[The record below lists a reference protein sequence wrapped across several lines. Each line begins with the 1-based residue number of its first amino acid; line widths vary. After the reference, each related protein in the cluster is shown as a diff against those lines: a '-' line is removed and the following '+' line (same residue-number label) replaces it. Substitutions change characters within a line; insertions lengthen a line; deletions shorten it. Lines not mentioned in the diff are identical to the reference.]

1 LGACQRQINYLK
13 LKTSKPKDNQQE
25 HVQKTKT
32 NKSQSS
38 CKDSWMVKLILLG
51 LLAGAFFSSTFIL
64 NELMSDAG
72 GHWFWSASL
81 RYIFM
86 WLMITV
92 IISIQ
97 HGFGRIKELATIF
110 RQHWG
115 FWCITGSIGFG
126 VFYTGICYAGDHVAG
141 WVVAATFM
149 FTVVTSLLVLLAFGQ
164 RFDKKFIIYAFLVF
178 AGVVLVNASEGL
190 RASALAD
197 ANSVPML
204 DMILYGALPAL
215 VAAFSYPIGNQLVWQ
230 VSHNSRK
237 HSAEQQQAREIA
249 ANKNNIADNQP
260 VISEAYDLSTATYDA
275 TDAYVSESHQPTNT
289 TTTEPTSALQ
299 NLIARIPAIETTL
312 LQNAFNKVWLMTLG
326 SLPFW
331 LILGMIVRP
340 APPDTA
346 QIFNTLLVALL
357 AGVAAT
363 SIFLYAREQAVTSSE
378 VAGVDSTQASE
389 VIFALI
395 GGILLLNNA
404 IPSALGLTGIAL
416 IMLGLILFAKDG

>member
-1 LGACQRQINYLK
+1 
-13 LKTSKPKDNQQE
+13 
-25 HVQKTKT
+25 
-32 NKSQSS
+32 
-38 CKDSWMVKLILLG
+38 MVKLILLG

-64 NELMSDAG
+64 NELMSNAG

-86 WLMITV
+86 WLIITA
-92 IISIQ
+92 IIILQ
-97 HGFGRIKELATIF
+97 HGFARIKELALIF

-115 FWCITGSIGFG
+115 FWCLTGSIGFG
-126 VFYTGICYAGDHVAG
+126 LFYTGICYAGDHVAG

-149 FTVVTSLLVLLAFGQ
+149 FTVVTSLIVLMAFGQ

-178 AGVVLVNASEGL
+178 IGVVLVNVSEGL
-190 RASALAD
+190 SASALAD
-197 ANSVPML
+197 IDSAPMAEML
-204 DMILYGALPAL
+204 LYGALPAL
-215 VAAFSYPIGNQLVWQ
+215 IAAFSYPIGNQLVWQ

-237 HSAEQQQAREIA
+237 HNSRKHSEKLQPAREGDSKLHNNKDHNVD
-249 ANKNNIADNQP
+249 ANQAL
-260 VISEAYDLSTATYDA
+260 ISEAYDLSAALNSAADNSMTLKTN
-275 TDAYVSESHQPTNT
+275 PTIEAKPSST
-289 TTTEPTSALQ
+289 LQ

-312 LQNAFNKVWLMTLG
+312 LQNAFNKIWLMTLG

-331 LILGMIVRP
+331 VILGVLIHPEPP
-340 APPDTA
+340 ATT

-395 GGILLLNNA
+395 GGILLLNNTL
-404 IPSALGLTGIAL
+404 PSALGLVGIGL

>member
-1 LGACQRQINYLK
+1 
-13 LKTSKPKDNQQE
+13 
-25 HVQKTKT
+25 
-32 NKSQSS
+32 
-38 CKDSWMVKLILLG
+38 MVKLILLG

-64 NELMSDAG
+64 NELMSNAG

-86 WLMITV
+86 WLIITA
-92 IISIQ
+92 IIILQ
-97 HGFGRIKELATIF
+97 HGFARIKELALIF

-115 FWCITGSIGFG
+115 FWFLTGSIGFG
-126 VFYTGICYAGDHVAG
+126 LFYTGICYAGDHVAG

-149 FTVVTSLLVLLAFGQ
+149 FTVVTSLIVLMAFGQ
-164 RFDKKFIIYAFLVF
+164 RFDKKFIIYALLVF
-178 AGVVLVNASEGL
+178 IGVVLVNVSEGL

-197 ANSVPML
+197 IDSAPMAEML
-204 DMILYGALPAL
+204 LYGALPAL
-215 VAAFSYPIGNQLVWQ
+215 IAAFSYPIGNQLVWQ

-237 HSAEQQQAREIA
+237 HNSRKHSEKLQQARETNSKLHN
-249 ANKNNIADNQP
+249 NKNHNVDANQAL
-260 VISEAYDLSTATYDA
+260 ISEAYDLSTALNSAADNSMTLK
-275 TDAYVSESHQPTNT
+275 TNPTIEAKPANT
-289 TTTEPTSALQ
+289 LQ

-312 LQNAFNKVWLMTLG
+312 LQNAFNKIWLMTLG

-331 LILGMIVRP
+331 VVLGVLIHPEPP
-340 APPDTA
+340 ATT

-395 GGILLLNNA
+395 GGILLLNNTL
-404 IPSALGLTGIAL
+404 PSALGLVGIGL

>member
-1 LGACQRQINYLK
+1 
-13 LKTSKPKDNQQE
+13 
-25 HVQKTKT
+25 
-32 NKSQSS
+32 
-38 CKDSWMVKLILLG
+38 MVKLILLG

-64 NELMSDAG
+64 NELMSNAG

-81 RYIFM
+81 RYVFM
-86 WLMITV
+86 WLIITV
-92 IISIQ
+92 LICMQ
-97 HGFGRIKELATIF
+97 HGFGRIKELTAIF
-110 RQHWG
+110 QQHWG

-164 RFDKKFIIYAFLVF
+164 RFDKKFIIYALLVF
-178 AGVVLVNASEGL
+178 IGVVLVNVSEGL

-197 ANSVPML
+197 IDSAPMAEML
-204 DMILYGALPAL
+204 LYGALPAL
-215 VAAFSYPIGNQLVWQ
+215 IAAFSYPIGNQLVWQ

-237 HSAEQQQAREIA
+237 RNASEDTALKNKAELQQAREIKKPDSEQSHHV
-249 ANKNNIADNQP
+249 NTNQP
-260 VISEAYDLSTATYDA
+260 LISEAYDLAAASSAADSNVA
-275 TDAYVSESHQPTNT
+275 LNASSAIHAK
-289 TTTEPTSALQ
+289 PTSALQ

-331 LILGMIVRP
+331 LILGLLVRP
-340 APPDTA
+340 ELPKTT
-346 QIFNTLLVALL
+346 QLFNTLLVALL

-404 IPSALGLTGIAL
+404 IPSAMGLAGIGL

>member
-1 LGACQRQINYLK
+1 
-13 LKTSKPKDNQQE
+13 
-25 HVQKTKT
+25 
-32 NKSQSS
+32 
-38 CKDSWMVKLILLG
+38 MVKLILLG

-64 NELMSDAG
+64 NELMSNAG

-81 RYIFM
+81 RYVFM
-86 WLMITV
+86 WLIISAV
-92 IISIQ
+92 IILQ
-97 HGFGRIKELATIF
+97 HGFRRIEALASIF
-110 RQHWG
+110 LQHWR
-115 FWCITGSIGFG
+115 FWCLTGSIGFG
-126 VFYTGICYAGDHVAG
+126 VFYTGICYAGDHVGG

-149 FTVVTSLLVLLAFGQ
+149 FTVVTSLIVLMAFGQ

-178 AGVVLVNASEGL
+178 IGVVLVNVSEGL

-197 ANSVPML
+197 IDSTPMAEML
-204 DMILYGALPAL
+204 LYGALPAL
-215 VAAFSYPIGNQLVWQ
+215 IAAFSYPIGNQLVWQ

-237 HSAEQQQAREIA
+237 HHPHKDKTELQQARQA
-249 ANKNNIADNQP
+249 DSKLHNNKDYNVDANQAL
-260 VISEAYDLSTATYDA
+260 ISEAYDLSTAINSAADNSMTLK
-275 TDAYVSESHQPTNT
+275 TNPTIEAKPAST
-289 TTTEPTSALQ
+289 LQ

-312 LQNAFNKVWLMTLG
+312 LQNAFNKIWLMTLG

-331 LILGMIVRP
+331 VILGVLIHPEPP
-340 APPDTA
+340 ATT

-395 GGILLLNNA
+395 GGILLLNNTL
-404 IPSALGLTGIAL
+404 PSAMGLVGIGL
-416 IMLGLILFAKDG
+416 IILGLILFAKDG

>member
-1 LGACQRQINYLK
+1 
-13 LKTSKPKDNQQE
+13 
-25 HVQKTKT
+25 
-32 NKSQSS
+32 
-38 CKDSWMVKLILLG
+38 MVKLILLG

-64 NELMSDAG
+64 NELMSNAG

-86 WLMITV
+86 WLIITA
-92 IISIQ
+92 IIILQ
-97 HGFGRIKELATIF
+97 HGFARIQALTTIF

-115 FWCITGSIGFG
+115 FWCLTGSIGFG

-149 FTVVTSLLVLLAFGQ
+149 FTVVTSLIVLMAFGQ

-178 AGVVLVNASEGL
+178 IGVVLVNVSEGL

-197 ANSVPML
+197 IDSAPMAEML
-204 DMILYGALPAL
+204 LYGALPAL
-215 VAAFSYPIGNQLVWQ
+215 IAAFSYPIGNQLVWQ

-237 HSAEQQQAREIA
+237 HHPHKDKTELQQARQA
-249 ANKNNIADNQP
+249 DSKLHNNKDYNVDANQAL
-260 VISEAYDLSTATYDA
+260 ISEAYDLSA
-275 TDAYVSESHQPTNT
+275 VMSS
-289 TTTEPTSALQ
+289 TSDNSVTLKTSSSIEVNSSSPLQ

-312 LQNAFNKVWLMTLG
+312 LQNAFNKIWLMTLG

-331 LILGMIVRP
+331 VALGVLIHPEPP
-340 APPDTA
+340 ATT

-395 GGILLLNNA
+395 GGILLLNNTL
-404 IPSALGLTGIAL
+404 PSALGLVGIGL

>member
-1 LGACQRQINYLK
+1 
-13 LKTSKPKDNQQE
+13 
-25 HVQKTKT
+25 
-32 NKSQSS
+32 
-38 CKDSWMVKLILLG
+38 MVKLILLG

-64 NELMSDAG
+64 NEMMSSAG

-81 RYIFM
+81 RYLFM
-86 WLMITV
+86 WLIITV
-92 IISIQ
+92 LITMQ
-97 HGFGRIKELATIF
+97 HGFGRIKELSAIF
-110 RQHWG
+110 FQHWR
-115 FWCITGSIGFG
+115 FWCLTGSIGFG

-149 FTVVTSLLVLLAFGQ
+149 FTVVTSLLVLVAFGQ
-164 RFDKKFIIYAFLVF
+164 RFDKKFIIYALLVF
-178 AGVVLVNASEGL
+178 IGVVMVNVSEGL
-190 RASALAD
+190 SASALAD
-197 ANSVPML
+197 TIPMT
-204 DMILYGALPAL
+204 DMLLYGALPAL

-237 HSAEQQQAREIA
+237 HSAEQQQARD
-249 ANKNNIADNQP
+249 NLLLNDPNIGMDTDTHTQRIVTEAPVLAIDRQP
-260 VISEAYDLSTATYDA
+260 ASR
-275 TDAYVSESHQPTNT
+275 
-289 TTTEPTSALQ
+289 LQ

-331 LILGMIVRP
+331 LLLGLIIRPEQP
-340 APPDTA
+340 APT
-346 QIFNTLLVALL
+346 QLFNTLLVALL

-363 SIFLYAREQAVTSSE
+363 SIFLYAREKAVTSSE

-395 GGILLLNNA
+395 GGMLLLNNA
-404 IPSALGLTGIAL
+404 LPSTLGLVGIGL

>member
-1 LGACQRQINYLK
+1 
-13 LKTSKPKDNQQE
+13 
-25 HVQKTKT
+25 
-32 NKSQSS
+32 
-38 CKDSWMVKLILLG
+38 MVKLILLG

-64 NELMSDAG
+64 NELMSSAG

-81 RYIFM
+81 RYLFM
-86 WLMITV
+86 WLIITV
-92 IISIQ
+92 IITMQ
-97 HGFGRIKELATIF
+97 HGFGRIKELSAIF
-110 RQHWG
+110 FQHWR
-115 FWCITGSIGFG
+115 FWCTTGSIGFG
-126 VFYTGICYAGDHVAG
+126 AFYTGICYAGDHVAG

-164 RFDKKFIIYAFLVF
+164 RFDKKFILYALLVF
-178 AGVVLVNASEGL
+178 IGVVLVNVSEGL

-197 ANSVPML
+197 INTVPMA
-204 DMILYGALPAL
+204 DMLLYGALPAL

-237 HSAEQQQAREIA
+237 HIAERQQERESADHQ
-249 ANKNNIADNQP
+249 NNIDNHNQP
-260 VISEAYDLSTATYDA
+260 LISEAYDLSTVSYDA
-275 TDAYVSESHQPTNT
+275 TNLDANKSHQQTNT
-289 TTTEPTSALQ
+289 SIAEPTSALQ

-312 LQNAFNKVWLMTLG
+312 LQNAFNKIWLMTLG

-331 LILGMIVRP
+331 LILGLIVRP
-340 APPDTA
+340 EAPATS
-346 QIFNTLLVALL
+346 QLFNTLLVALL

-404 IPSALGLTGIAL
+404 IPSALGLVGIGL

>member
-1 LGACQRQINYLK
+1 
-13 LKTSKPKDNQQE
+13 
-25 HVQKTKT
+25 
-32 NKSQSS
+32 
-38 CKDSWMVKLILLG
+38 MVKLILLG

-64 NELMSDAG
+64 NELMSNAG

-81 RYIFM
+81 RYVFM
-86 WLMITV
+86 WLIISAV
-92 IISIQ
+92 IILQ
-97 HGFGRIKELATIF
+97 HGFGRIEALASIF
-110 RQHWG
+110 LQHWR
-115 FWCITGSIGFG
+115 FWCLTGSIGFG

-178 AGVVLVNASEGL
+178 IGVVLVNVSEGL

-197 ANSVPML
+197 IDSAPMAEML
-204 DMILYGALPAL
+204 LYGALPAL
-215 VAAFSYPIGNQLVWQ
+215 IAAFSYPIGNQLVWQ

-237 HSAEQQQAREIA
+237 HHPHKDKAKTQQAKE
-249 ANKNNIADNQP
+249 ANKPNREQSYHENANQP
-260 VISEAYDLSTATYDA
+260 LVSEAFDLSAVMSSTSDNNATLK
-275 TDAYVSESHQPTNT
+275 TPSSIEVIPSSP
-289 TTTEPTSALQ
+289 LQ
-299 NLIARIPAIETTL
+299 NLIARIPTIETSL

-326 SLPFW
+326 SFPFW
-331 LILGMIVRP
+331 LVLGAFIQPESP
-340 APPDTA
+340 ATT
-346 QIFNTLLVALL
+346 QLFNTLLVALL

-363 SIFLYAREQAVTSSE
+363 SIFFYAREQAVTSSE

-404 IPSALGLTGIAL
+404 IPSAMGLVGIGL
-416 IMLGLILFAKDG
+416 IILGLILFAKDG

>member
-1 LGACQRQINYLK
+1 
-13 LKTSKPKDNQQE
+13 
-25 HVQKTKT
+25 
-32 NKSQSS
+32 
-38 CKDSWMVKLILLG
+38 MVKLILLG

-64 NELMSDAG
+64 NELMSNAG

-86 WLMITV
+86 WLIITAL
-92 IISIQ
+92 IILQ
-97 HGFGRIKELATIF
+97 HGFARIKELALIF

-115 FWCITGSIGFG
+115 FWCLTGSIGFG

-149 FTVVTSLLVLLAFGQ
+149 FTVVTSLIVLMAFGQ

-178 AGVVLVNASEGL
+178 IGVVLVNVSEGL

-197 ANSVPML
+197 IDSAPMAEML
-204 DMILYGALPAL
+204 LYGALPAL
-215 VAAFSYPIGNQLVWQ
+215 IAAFSYPIGNQLVWQ

-237 HSAEQQQAREIA
+237 RNSRKHSEKLQPAREA
-249 ANKNNIADNQP
+249 DSKLHNNKDYNVDANQAL
-260 VISEAYDLSTATYDA
+260 ISEAFDLSTAINSAADNSMTLK
-275 TDAYVSESHQPTNT
+275 TNPTIEAKPAST
-289 TTTEPTSALQ
+289 LQ

-312 LQNAFNKVWLMTLG
+312 LQNAFNKIWLMTLG

-331 LILGMIVRP
+331 IVLGVLIHPEPP
-340 APPDTA
+340 ATT

-395 GGILLLNNA
+395 GGILLLNNTL
-404 IPSALGLTGIAL
+404 PSALGLVGIGL

>member
-1 LGACQRQINYLK
+1 
-13 LKTSKPKDNQQE
+13 
-25 HVQKTKT
+25 
-32 NKSQSS
+32 
-38 CKDSWMVKLILLG
+38 MVKLILLG

-81 RYIFM
+81 RYVFM
-86 WLMITV
+86 WLIITV
-92 IISIQ
+92 LICMQ
-97 HGFGRIKELATIF
+97 HGFGRIKELAAIF
-110 RQHWG
+110 RQHWV

-126 VFYTGICYAGDHVAG
+126 IFYTGICYAGDHVAG

-164 RFDKKFIIYAFLVF
+164 RFDKKFIIYALLVF
-178 AGVVLVNASEGL
+178 IGVVLVNVSEGL
-190 RASALAD
+190 RASAVAD
-197 ANSVPML
+197 IDGAPMAEML
-204 DMILYGALPAL
+204 LYGALPAL
-215 VAAFSYPIGNQLVWQ
+215 IAAFSYPIGNQLVWQ

-237 HSAEQQQAREIA
+237 HNALKDEAELQQAREIKKP
-249 ANKNNIADNQP
+249 NSEQSHHENTNQP
-260 VISEAYDLSTATYDA
+260 LISEAYDLAAASSAVDSNVA
-275 TDAYVSESHQPTNT
+275 LNT
-289 TTTEPTSALQ
+289 SSAIHAKPTSALQ

-331 LILGMIVRP
+331 LVLGLLVRP
-340 APPDTA
+340 ELPKTT
-346 QIFNTLLVALL
+346 QLFNTLLVALL

-404 IPSALGLTGIAL
+404 IPSAMGLAGIGL

>member
-1 LGACQRQINYLK
+1 
-13 LKTSKPKDNQQE
+13 
-25 HVQKTKT
+25 
-32 NKSQSS
+32 
-38 CKDSWMVKLILLG
+38 MVKLILLG

-64 NELMSDAG
+64 NELMSNAG

-86 WLMITV
+86 WLIITA
-92 IISIQ
+92 IIILQ
-97 HGFGRIKELATIF
+97 HSFARIKELALIF

-115 FWCITGSIGFG
+115 FWCLTGSIGFG

-149 FTVVTSLLVLLAFGQ
+149 FTVVTSLIVLMAFGQ

-178 AGVVLVNASEGL
+178 IGVVLVNVSEGL

-197 ANSVPML
+197 IDSAPMAEML
-204 DMILYGALPAL
+204 LYGALPAL
-215 VAAFSYPIGNQLVWQ
+215 IAAFSYPIGNQLVWQ

-237 HSAEQQQAREIA
+237 HNSRKHSEKLQPAREGDSKLHNNKDYNVD
-249 ANKNNIADNQP
+249 ANQAL
-260 VISEAYDLSTATYDA
+260 ISEAYDLSAALNSAADNSMTLKTN
-275 TDAYVSESHQPTNT
+275 PTIEAKPAST
-289 TTTEPTSALQ
+289 LQ

-312 LQNAFNKVWLMTLG
+312 LQNAFNKIWLMTLG

-331 LILGMIVRP
+331 VALGVLIHPEPP
-340 APPDTA
+340 ATT

-395 GGILLLNNA
+395 GGILLLNNTL
-404 IPSALGLTGIAL
+404 PSALGLVGIGL

>member
-1 LGACQRQINYLK
+1 
-13 LKTSKPKDNQQE
+13 
-25 HVQKTKT
+25 
-32 NKSQSS
+32 
-38 CKDSWMVKLILLG
+38 MVKLILLG

-64 NELMSDAG
+64 NELMSNAG

-86 WLMITV
+86 WLIITA
-92 IISIQ
+92 IIILQ
-97 HGFGRIKELATIF
+97 HGFARIKELATIF

-115 FWCITGSIGFG
+115 FWCLTGSIGFG
-126 VFYTGICYAGDHVAG
+126 LFYTGICYAGDHVAG

-149 FTVVTSLLVLLAFGQ
+149 FTVVTSLIVLMAFGQ

-178 AGVVLVNASEGL
+178 IGVVLVNVSEGL

-197 ANSVPML
+197 IDSAPMAEML
-204 DMILYGALPAL
+204 LYGALPAL
-215 VAAFSYPIGNQLVWQ
+215 IAAFSYPIGNQLVWQ

-237 HSAEQQQAREIA
+237 HHPHKDKAKTQQAKE
-249 ANKNNIADNQP
+249 ANKPNREQSYHENANQP
-260 VISEAYDLSTATYDA
+260 LISEAYDLSAALNSAADNSMTLNTN
-275 TDAYVSESHQPTNT
+275 PTIEAKPAST
-289 TTTEPTSALQ
+289 LQ

-326 SLPFW
+326 SFPFW
-331 LILGMIVRP
+331 LVLGAFIQPEPP
-340 APPDTA
+340 ATT
-346 QIFNTLLVALL
+346 QLFNTLLVALL

-363 SIFLYAREQAVTSSE
+363 SIFFYAREQAVTSSE

-395 GGILLLNNA
+395 GGILLLDNA
-404 IPSALGLTGIAL
+404 IPSAMGLVGIGL
-416 IMLGLILFAKDG
+416 IILGLILFAKDG